1 MDYFLAIC
9 QALGI
14 ALAIGALAGAAGPEG
29 AAAMVLEACAAAAG
43 GAAAGFS
50 MSLDDQTV
58 IWGVV
63 AGAAGALVAALVIS
77 GVVAG
82 AGRRSEGG
90 VGAIGFIVALA
101 AAVLVGLSILVPPV
115 SLIAVAGLG
124 WLALA
129 RRHRAERKYE
139 GLRILR

>member
-14 ALAIGALAGAAGPEG
+14 GLAIGALAGAAGPEG
-29 AAAMVLEACAAAAG
+29 GTAAVLEMAAAAAG
-43 GAAAGFS
+43 GAAAAIS
-50 MSLDDQTV
+50 MSADEESVLGGIAV
-58 IWGVV
+58 GAV
-63 AGAAGALVAALVIS
+63 AGYLAAMVLS

-90 VGAIGFIVALA
+90 VGAIGFVVALG
-101 AAVLVGLSILVPPV
+101 AAVLAIGSILAPPI
-115 SLIAVAGLG
+115 SLAALLGLG
-124 WLALA
+124 WIALA
-129 RRHRAERKYE
+129 RRRRSQRKYE

>member
-29 AAAMVLEACAAAAG
+29 LSAALLGGAAAAAG

-50 MSLDDQTV
+50 MSIDDQSV
-58 IWGVV
+58 IGGIV
-63 AGAAGALVAALVIS
+63 AGALGALVAALVVS

-90 VGAIGFIVALA
+90 TGAIGFIVALA
-101 AAVLVGLSILVPPV
+101 AAALVGLAILIPPV
-115 SLIAVAGLG
+115 SLAVLVALG

-129 RRHRAERKYE
+129 RRRRAERKYE